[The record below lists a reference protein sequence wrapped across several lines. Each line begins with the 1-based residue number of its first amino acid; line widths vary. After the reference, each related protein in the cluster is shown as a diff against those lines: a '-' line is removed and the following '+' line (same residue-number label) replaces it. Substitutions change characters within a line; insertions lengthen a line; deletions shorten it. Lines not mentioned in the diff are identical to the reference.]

1 MNRFAKIISH
11 AIILMLL
18 ISSCNDK
25 GSDSPYSDILDKEPY
40 ASLTDSIN
48 NEPDNDGFYFRRAV
62 LLNSNNLPEPA
73 LEDFKKAWS
82 LKKDER
88 YAYGFSNLLLD
99 KKPDSAIQFLNDAIK
114 EMPNSFLLQL
124 TLARSY
130 DAAGK
135 TDNAL
140 DLVNKILQSNPEQ
153 VDVMKMKAGL
163 LGKKGNN
170 TEAVAILEKA
180 YSLTPYDIELNY
192 ELAFK
197 YAESKNSRVVQL
209 CDSLIK
215 VDTLN
220 LHAEPYYYKGIYFSN
235 MNDKAKALILFDE
248 ALQHNYYYL
257 NAYIEKAR
265 LLYDQKKF
273 GDALK
278 TVQLANTI
286 SATFPDAYYW
296 MGKCQEAMG
305 QLEEAKLNYQ
315 RAFSLDNTFTDAK
328 EAADK
333 LGK

>member
-1 MNRFAKIISH
+1 MKRFAKIISR
-11 AIILMLL
+11 AVILMIL

-25 GSDSPYSDILDKEPY
+25 GSDSPFSDILEKEPY
-40 ASLTDSIN
+40 ASLTDSIRQ
-48 NEPDNDGFYFRRAV
+48 EPDNDGIYFRRAV

-114 EMPNSFLLQL
+114 ELPNSFLLQL

-130 DAAGK
+130 DANGK
-135 TDNAL
+135 TENAL
-140 DLVNKILQSNPEQ
+140 ELVNKILQANPEQ

-170 TEAVAILEKA
+170 AEAISILEKA

-197 YAESKNSRVVQL
+197 YAESKNPRVIKL

-235 MNDKAKALILFDE
+235 MNDKAKALSLFDE
-248 ALQHNYYYL
+248 ALQHDYYYL
-257 NAYIEKAR
+257 NAYIEKATV
-265 LLYDQKKF
+265 LYDQRK
-273 GDALK
+273 
-278 TVQLANTI
+278 I
-286 SATFPDAYYW
+286 
-296 MGKCQEAMG
+296 
-305 QLEEAKLNYQ
+305 
-315 RAFSLDNTFTDAK
+315 R
-328 EAADK
+328 
-333 LGK
+333 

>member
-1 MNRFAKIISH
+1 MKRFAKIISR
-11 AIILMLL
+11 AVILMIL

-25 GSDSPYSDILDKEPY
+25 GSDSPFSDILEKEPY
-40 ASLTDSIN
+40 ASLTDSIRQ
-48 NEPDNDGFYFRRAV
+48 EPDNDGIYFRRAV

-114 EMPNSFLLQL
+114 ELPNSFLLQL

-130 DAAGK
+130 DANAK
-135 TDNAL
+135 TENAL
-140 DLVNKILQSNPEQ
+140 ELVNKILQANPEQ

-170 TEAVAILEKA
+170 AEAISILEKA

-197 YAESKNSRVVQL
+197 YAESKNPRVIKL

-235 MNDKAKALILFDE
+235 MNDKAKALSLFDE
-248 ALQHNYYYL
+248 ALQHDYYYL
-257 NAYIEKAR
+257 NAYIEKATV
-265 LLYDQKKF
+265 LYDQRKF

-286 SATFPDAYYW
+286 SATFPDAYFW
-296 MGKCQEAMG
+296 MGKCNEAMG
-305 QLEEAKLNYQ
+305 NLTEAKLNYQ
-315 RAFSLDNTFTDAK
+315 RAFSLDNTFTEAK

>member
-1 MNRFAKIISH
+1 MKRFAKIISP
-11 AIILMLL
+11 AVISMIL

-25 GSDSPYSDILDKEPY
+25 GTDSPFSDILEQEPY
-40 ASLTDSIN
+40 AVLTDSIN
-48 NEPDNDGFYFRRAV
+48 NEPANDGIYFRRAV

-99 KKPDSAIQFLNDAIK
+99 KKPDSAILFLNAAIK
-114 EMPNSFLLQL
+114 ELPNSFLLHL

-130 DAAGK
+130 DANGK
-135 TDNAL
+135 TENAL
-140 DLVNKILQSNPEQ
+140 ELVNKILQSNPEQ
-153 VDVMKMKAGL
+153 VDLMKMKAGL

-170 TEAVAILEKA
+170 PEAIAILEKA

-197 YAESKNSRVVQL
+197 YAESKNPRVIKL

-235 MNDKAKALILFDE
+235 MNDKAKALSLFDE
-248 ALQHNYYYL
+248 ALQHDYYYL
-257 NAYIEKAR
+257 NAYIEKATV
-265 LLYDQKKF
+265 LYDQKKF

-296 MGKCQEAMG
+296 MGKCNEAMG
-305 QLEEAKLNYQ
+305 NLAEAKLNYQ
-315 RAFSLDNTFTDAK
+315 RAFSLDNTFTEAK

>member
-1 MNRFAKIISH
+1 MI
-11 AIILMLL
+11 L

-25 GSDSPYSDILDKEPY
+25 GSDSPFSDILEKEPY
-40 ASLTDSIN
+40 ASLTDSIRQ
-48 NEPDNDGFYFRRAV
+48 EPDNDGIYFRRAV

-114 EMPNSFLLQL
+114 ELPNSFLLQL

-130 DAAGK
+130 DANGK
-135 TDNAL
+135 TENAL
-140 DLVNKILQSNPEQ
+140 ELVNKILQANPEQ

-170 TEAVAILEKA
+170 AEAISILEKA

-197 YAESKNSRVVQL
+197 YAESKNPRVIKL

-235 MNDKAKALILFDE
+235 MNDKAKALSLFDE
-248 ALQHNYYYL
+248 ALQHDYYYL
-257 NAYIEKAR
+257 NAYIEKATV
-265 LLYDQKKF
+265 LYDQRKF

-286 SATFPDAYYW
+286 SATFPDAYFW
-296 MGKCQEAMG
+296 MGKCNEAMG
-305 QLEEAKLNYQ
+305 NLTEAKLNYQ
-315 RAFSLDNTFTDAK
+315 RAFSLDNTFTEAK

>member
-1 MNRFAKIISH
+1 MKRFAKIISP
-11 AIILMLL
+11 AVISMIL

-25 GSDSPYSDILDKEPY
+25 GTDSPFSDILEQEPY
-40 ASLTDSIN
+40 AVLTDSIN
-48 NEPDNDGFYFRRAV
+48 NEPANDGIYFRRAV

-99 KKPDSAIQFLNDAIK
+99 KKPDSAILFLNAAIK
-114 EMPNSFLLQL
+114 ELPNSFLLHL

-130 DAAGK
+130 DANGK
-135 TDNAL
+135 TENAL
-140 DLVNKILQSNPEQ
+140 ELVNKILQSNPEQ
-153 VDVMKMKAGL
+153 VDLMKMKAGL

-170 TEAVAILEKA
+170 PEAIAILEKA

-197 YAESKNSRVVQL
+197 YAESKNPRVIKL

-235 MNDKAKALILFDE
+235 MNDKAKALSLFDE
-248 ALQHNYYYL
+248 ALQHDYYYL
-257 NAYIEKAR
+257 NAYIEKATV
-265 LLYDQKKF
+265 LYDQKKF

-296 MGKCQEAMG
+296 MGKCNEAMG
-305 QLEEAKLNYQ
+305 NLAEAKLNYQ
-315 RAFSLDNTFTDAK
+315 RAFGLDDTFTEAK

-333 LGK
+333 LK

>member
-1 MNRFAKIISH
+1 MKRIAKIISP
-11 AIILMLL
+11 AVILMTL

-25 GSDSPYSDILDKEPY
+25 GTDSPFTDILEKEPY
-40 ASLTDSIN
+40 ANLTDSIR
-48 NEPDNDGFYFRRAV
+48 NEPDNDGIYFRRAV

-114 EMPNSFLLQL
+114 ELPNSFLLHL

-130 DAAGK
+130 DANGK
-135 TDNAL
+135 TKNAL

-153 VDVMKMKAGL
+153 VDLMKMKAGL

-170 TEAVAILEKA
+170 TEAIAILEKA

-197 YAESKNSRVVQL
+197 YAESKNSRVIQL

-235 MNDKAKALILFDE
+235 MNDKAKALSLFVE
-248 ALQHNYYYL
+248 ALQHDYYYL

-265 LLYDQKKF
+265 VLYDQKKF
-273 GDALK
+273 ADALK
-278 TVQLANTI
+278 TVKLANTI

-296 MGKCQEAMG
+296 MGKCNEAMG
-305 QLEEAKLNYQ
+305 NLAEAKLNYL
-315 RAFSLDNTFTDAK
+315 RAVGLDDTFTEAK

-333 LGK
+333 LEN

>member
-1 MNRFAKIISH
+1 MKRFAKIISPVV
-11 AIILMLL
+11 ILMIH

-25 GSDSPYSDILDKEPY
+25 GSDSPFSDILEKEPY
-40 ASLTDSIN
+40 TSLTDSIRQ
-48 NEPDNDGFYFRRAV
+48 EPDNDGLYFRRAV

-73 LEDFKKAWS
+73 LADFKKAWS
-82 LKKDER
+82 IKKDEK
-88 YAYGFSNLLLD
+88 YAYGLSNLLLD
-99 KKPDSAIQFLNDAIK
+99 KKPDSAIQFLNDAVK
-114 EMPNSFLLQL
+114 ELPNSFLLQL

-130 DAAGK
+130 DATGK

-140 DLVNKILQSNPEQ
+140 ELVNKILQANPEQ

-170 TEAVAILEKA
+170 AEALTILEKA

-192 ELAFK
+192 ELAYK
-197 YAESKNSRVVQL
+197 YGESKNPKAVTI

-220 LHAEPYYYKGIYFSN
+220 LHAEPYYFKGLYFSN
-235 MNDKAKALILFDE
+235 INEKAKALSLFDQ
-248 ALQHNYYYL
+248 ALEHDYYYL

-265 LLYDQKKF
+265 VLYDQKKF
-273 GDALK
+273 ADALK
-278 TVQLANTI
+278 TVQLANRI

-305 QLEEAKLNYQ
+305 NLKEAKLNYQ
-315 RAFSLDNTFTDAK
+315 RAFGLDNTFIEAK

-333 LGK
+333 LK